1 MNSTMLTLHVLIGL
15 TFSTAALCCV
25 LLSLVGI
32 PGVWIL
38 IGLAIGI
45 NIGQDMW
52 LDANA
57 PHTFHWITIVACVVI
72 AIGAEVTETL
82 LGGIGAKRF
91 GASKQGVIG
100 AIAGSIAGAIAGTI
114 FLPIPFLGTLIGAA
128 TGAALGAM
136 LGELIAGKQI
146 HHSWKPALGAA
157 LGRILGS
164 LAKLP
169 FIVAVAVILSVAAFV
184 P

>member
-57 PHTFHWITIVACVVI
+57 PHTFHWITI
-72 AIGAEVTETL
+72 GAEVTETL

-114 FLPIPFLGTLIGAA
+114 FIPIPFLGTLIGAA

-169 FIVAVAVILSVAAFV
+169 FIVAVAVILSIAAFV